1 MPIRLKTRNAAGAAA
16 VDVKPFIPDSF
27 WGLFYLA
34 AAVVFSAITFAGGW
48 REARRI
54 AVILALNWLVV
65 RGIASQTITWSWA
78 PQLLPWVTAVA
89 IAASWRNSWSYA
101 CAVLTALM
109 VVVEQASL
117 ALDLDYAATAAVED
131 GLGLLALAIMAVA
144 GFWGGGSTR
153 IAFDVRRYR
162 PALGGH
168 LVPARSKTL
177 PRA

>member
-1 MPIRLKTRNAAGAAA
+1 MPSRPKRKRAAGAAA

-27 WGLFYLA
+27 WGMFYLA
-34 AAVVFSAITFAGGW
+34 AVVVFSAITCAGGW
-48 REARRI
+48 RESRRI
-54 AVILALNWLVV
+54 AVILAINWLVV
-65 RGIASQTITWSWA
+65 RGISSQVITWAWA

-89 IAASWRNSWSYA
+89 IAAAWRNPWAYA

-144 GFWGGGSTR
+144 GFWGGGSLR

-162 PALGGH
+162 PAPAGR
-168 LVPARSKTL
+168 LVPARRKTL